1 MSDTAPLFRKLNL
14 GTHRTVHVLNMP
26 DSFQSHLAALAHMN
40 LQVSPRLKGPVSFA
54 LAFASTQKALD
65 RVSAGLA
72 GGVQGDAILW
82 IAYPKGTSRRYQCE
96 FSRDSGWIVLGAAGF
111 EPVRRVAIDE
121 DWTALRFHRVEHIKS
136 MTREASRTHSR
147 ERRRKAQKK

>member
-72 GGVQGDAILW
+72 GAAQGDAILW

-96 FSRDSGWIVLGAAGF
+96 FNRDSGWKVLGAAGF

-121 DWTALRFHRVEHIKS
+121 DWTALRFRRVEHIKS

-147 ERRRKAQKK
+147 EGRRKAQKK